1 MANADTVAGVLPH
14 VHQHDGQPVAEL
26 GRIGLHDRQFVPAVR
41 APRGDEVDPHRAAAQ
56 RGEVHRPSAQSLRT
70 SGGAWSPTAS
80 PTGGDEGD
88 GAAACDPVA
97 RLDDDPAAG
106 PPVAAAGAR
115 RGTRGGRRSGRGAA
129 AEPCGEAATPWRWR
143 QFGGEQDH
151 DGEDDERDDGAR
163 EGAED
168 DRGTHRGRVYAAC
181 RPAGA
186 WPAATIPVP
195 MEQRGLGH
203 YLRQLERHLV
213 SSLLTGVGVTL
224 LAAGLFAYVM
234 PFGAAA
240 TAPASAPPATPGRAS
255 SPRPRRRRPGQAD
268 RPRRPGLPLPERPPP
283 GRPPPG
289 RPPERLQRVATRVSI
304 PALRIDLPVVS
315 GNGRFPLCNVAQY
328 LTLQGLPFHPV
339 QPGQTG
345 TTYIYA
351 HARAGMFLPLLT
363 ASQVNNG
370 SGMVGYSVLVYT
382 SDSKVYW
389 YSISVVRRGVVPGS
403 SGEWSIAIAPPG
415 VRQLVLQTSE
425 GPNDSSSK
433 LEILAKF
440 ELVQQA
446 TLAAAHP
453 TPHPQVCT

>member
-1 MANADTVAGVLPH
+1 
-14 VHQHDGQPVAEL
+14 
-26 GRIGLHDRQFVPAVR
+26 
-41 APRGDEVDPHRAAAQ
+41 
-56 RGEVHRPSAQSLRT
+56 
-70 SGGAWSPTAS
+70 
-80 PTGGDEGD
+80 
-88 GAAACDPVA
+88 
-97 RLDDDPAAG
+97 
-106 PPVAAAGAR
+106 
-115 RGTRGGRRSGRGAA
+115 
-129 AEPCGEAATPWRWR
+129 
-143 QFGGEQDH
+143 
-151 DGEDDERDDGAR
+151 
-163 EGAED
+163 
-168 DRGTHRGRVYAAC
+168 
-181 RPAGA
+181 
-186 WPAATIPVP
+186 

-234 PFGAAA
+234 PLGAAA
-240 TAPASAPPATPGRAS
+240 TLPSGTAPSAPPAIPGATALASATPQPSGAGAS
-255 SPRPRRRRPGQAD
+255 AAASGPPASAGPSPSASNA
-268 RPRRPGLPLPERPPP
+268 
-283 GRPPPG
+283 
-289 RPPERLQRVATRVSI
+289 VATRVSI
-304 PALRIDLPVVS
+304 PALKVDLPVVS
-315 GNGRFPLCNVAQY
+315 GNGRFPLCDVAQY

-339 QPGQTG
+339 QPGQAG

-389 YSISVVRRGVVPGS
+389 YSISVVRRGVIPGS
-403 SGEWSIAIAPPG
+403 PGEWSIAVAPPG
-415 VRQLVLQTSE
+415 VHQLVLQTSE

-446 TLAAAHP
+446 TFSASHP

>member
-1 MANADTVAGVLPH
+1 
-14 VHQHDGQPVAEL
+14 
-26 GRIGLHDRQFVPAVR
+26 
-41 APRGDEVDPHRAAAQ
+41 
-56 RGEVHRPSAQSLRT
+56 
-70 SGGAWSPTAS
+70 
-80 PTGGDEGD
+80 
-88 GAAACDPVA
+88 
-97 RLDDDPAAG
+97 
-106 PPVAAAGAR
+106 
-115 RGTRGGRRSGRGAA
+115 
-129 AEPCGEAATPWRWR
+129 
-143 QFGGEQDH
+143 
-151 DGEDDERDDGAR
+151 
-163 EGAED
+163 
-168 DRGTHRGRVYAAC
+168 
-181 RPAGA
+181 
-186 WPAATIPVP
+186 

-203 YLRQLERHLV
+203 HLRQLERHLV

-234 PFGAAA
+234 PCGAAA
-240 TAPASAPPATPGRAS
+240 TAPSVPPAAPRASVLASATPQVSGAGGSAAASGAPASGAPAS
-255 SPRPRRRRPGQAD
+255 AVPSPSVSGA
-268 RPRRPGLPLPERPPP
+268 
-283 GRPPPG
+283 
-289 RPPERLQRVATRVSI
+289 VATRVSI
-304 PALRIDLPVVS
+304 PALKIDLPVVS

-370 SGMVGYSVLVYT
+370 SGMVGYSVLVYA

-389 YSISVVRRGVVPGS
+389 YSISVVRRGVIPGS
-403 SGEWSIAIAPPG
+403 PGEWSIAIAPPG

-446 TLAAAHP
+446 TFAAAHP